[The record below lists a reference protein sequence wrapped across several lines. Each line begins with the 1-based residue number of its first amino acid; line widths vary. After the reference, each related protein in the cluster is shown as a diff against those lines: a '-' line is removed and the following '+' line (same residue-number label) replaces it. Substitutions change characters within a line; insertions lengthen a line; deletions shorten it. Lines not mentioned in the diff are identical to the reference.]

1 MKKILLCMICA
12 FMICGCSTS
21 QTSSTSKVELTQAEI
36 ETVQLKSSLDMDGLV
51 QVKKRVVIG
60 MVFSGDKEVVSD
72 SCMYRSDT
80 EGNYDMIG
88 VFYPNDMEKALAYI
102 DEYLS
107 SLKSECNKKYPEEV
121 FKISNAIEK
130 HNDKEIILVIT
141 SDIESARKQVESI
154 LENQ

>member
-1 MKKILLCMICA
+1 MKKILLCMICT

>member
-1 MKKILLCMICA
+1 MKKIVICMMCV
-12 FMICGCSTS
+12 FLFVGCTS
-21 QTSSTSKVELTQAEI
+21 QQSSSTSKVELTQAET
-36 ETVQLKSSLDMDGLV
+36 ETIQLKSTLDMDGLV
-51 QVKKRVVIG
+51 QVKNRVVIG

-88 VFYPNDMEKALAYI
+88 VFYPNDMEKALSYI
-102 DEYLS
+102 NEYLS

-130 HNDKEIILVIT
+130 HNDNEIILVIT
-141 SDIESARKQVESI
+141 SNIESARKQVESI